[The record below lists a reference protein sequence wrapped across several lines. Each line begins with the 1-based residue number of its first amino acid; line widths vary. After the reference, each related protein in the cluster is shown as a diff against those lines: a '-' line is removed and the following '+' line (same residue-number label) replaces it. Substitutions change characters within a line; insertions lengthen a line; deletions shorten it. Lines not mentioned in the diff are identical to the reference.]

1 MAKKN
6 DTFGKT
12 LGVVIGLCLVCS
24 LVVSGAAV
32 ALKPL
37 QERNKAEDT
46 QRYVLEAA
54 GLLDKIDGGIQATF
68 NRYIDARVIDFTT
81 GEFDASIDATTYDQR
96 KAARDTAT
104 SSVPANDVASIKRR
118 ADKGLVYL
126 VKDASGELETV
137 ILPIHGYGLWSTMYA
152 FVALE
157 PDFNTVK
164 AMVYY
169 DQGET
174 PGLGAEVENPRWKAQ
189 WVGKELFDADG
200 KLAIKVVKGG
210 AREGDIHGVDG
221 LSGATLTSNGVQNS
235 LDFWMGDE
243 GYAAFLAKARKGE
256 LNNG

>member
-1 MAKKN
+1 MSKNN

-24 LVVSGAAV
+24 LVVSSAAV

-46 QRYVLEAA
+46 QRYILEAA
-54 GLLDKIDGGIQATF
+54 GMLDKIDGGIQATF
-68 NRYIDARVIDFTT
+68 KRYIDARVIDFAT
-81 GEFDASIDATTYDQR
+81 GEFDTEIDPLTYDQR
-96 KAARDTAT
+96 KAARETAT
-104 SSVPANDVASIKRR
+104 STVPANDIASIKRR

-126 VKDASGELETV
+126 VNDQSGALETV

-164 AMVYY
+164 ALVYY

-174 PGLGAEVENPRWKAQ
+174 PGLGAEVENARWKAQ
-189 WVGKELFDADG
+189 WVGKQLFDANGDI
-200 KLAIKVVKGG
+200 AIKVVKGG

-235 LDFWMGDE
+235 LDFWMGEE